1 MKFKKNIIADML
13 TSEKS
18 VSINSSTTSGLDS
31 SSSSSSLKMVA
42 KLKALPV
49 ALLSVGLLLSA
60 IGTYVNYS
68 TKLDKNRQEI
78 SYLSDLA
85 KNSEKMAKNTF
96 LIQQSDAEGFKEL
109 IDVKDK
115 VSKLL
120 TVLKNG
126 GKNKEEDSIID
137 PIPENF
143 AKNLTDII
151 NEWSSNQIIYDNVL
165 SNANNLVALRNDV
178 RDLNIELKNLEVNIN
193 SLIEKEPDSNLK
205 RDFIEVKYL
214 VERLLET
221 TPILFETDKY
231 DYETA
236 YQFIKDLKSVNDI
249 LFKASKGDKSSANPD
264 VVNIINSQITQKSI
278 NLMDAIN
285 QKMIPLV
292 SVFAD
297 TQASAKSLRKSAKMI
312 SAAAEELNSNYL
324 TEAGNLKYQSGV
336 AIILFILSAVGFG
349 LLTLIF
355 YEKSEIASRG
365 KKIAEKNQANEN
377 SINLLIKKM
386 NPLDEGD
393 FTQKVYVDDKFVG
406 RIAEK
411 VDNTREIFGNIVKKI
426 KNTSILVKSSA
437 NETDNTSKN
446 LLELSSAQYRQMGN
460 SIVKL
465 GRVSSEMDEVAQTAW
480 IAKEDALKSKLASE
494 KGVQLVEE
502 SIKKMNQI
510 RDTIQ
515 DSSKK
520 IKKSSES
527 AQAITEVT
535 GIIQNITKQ
544 IEILALNAAIQ
555 AASSGESGREFT
567 VVAQSVQELASA
579 SKDAT
584 NRILELVSDVQKD
597 IGGAVNSMEKTTQEV
612 VVGAKLTDEAG
623 KALTEIKEL
632 SQDVANKIEDASQK
646 IEEKSTDMA
655 NISLEMKDLQ
665 DETEKT
671 ADIVRLTS
679 EQVDRLK
686 TISEE
691 LENSVH
697 GFKVED

>member
-18 VSINSSTTSGLDS
+18 VSINSSTTSGMDTT
-31 SSSSSSLKMVA
+31 SSSLKVIA
-42 KLKALPV
+42 KLKSVPV

-60 IGTYVNYS
+60 VGTYINYS

-96 LIQQSDAEGFKEL
+96 LIQQGDTEGFKEL
-109 IDVKDK
+109 TDVKEK

-120 TVLKNG
+120 IVLKNG
-126 GKNKEEDSIID
+126 GKNKEEDSEVD
-137 PIPENF
+137 PIPEIF
-143 AKNLTDII
+143 SKNLTDII
-151 NEWSSNQIIYDNVL
+151 NEWSSNQVIYDNVL
-165 SNANNLVALRNDV
+165 SNANNLVSLRSDV
-178 RDLNIELKNLEVNIN
+178 KELNIELKNLENNIN
-193 SLIEKEPDSNLK
+193 SIINKEQDQNL
-205 RDFIEVKYL
+205 RNNFIEVKFL
-214 VERLLET
+214 LERLLET

-231 DYETA
+231 DYETS
-236 YQFIKDLKSVNDI
+236 YEFIKDLKTINDI
-249 LFKASKGDKSSANPD
+249 LINASKGEQASRNPE
-264 VVNIINSQITQKSI
+264 VLNTINSQITQKSMTLI
-278 NLMDAIN
+278 DAIN
-285 QKMIPLV
+285 KKMIPLV
-292 SVFAD
+292 GVLAD

-312 SAAAEELNSNYL
+312 SAAAEELNGNYL
-324 TEAGNLKYQSGV
+324 TEAGNLKYQSGIS
-336 AIILFILSAVGFG
+336 IILFILSAVGFG

-393 FTQKVYVDDKFVG
+393 FTQRVYVDDKFVG

-502 SIKKMNQI
+502 SIQKMNQI

-579 SKDAT
+579 SKEAT

-612 VVGAKLTDEAG
+612 VVGARLTDEAG
-623 KALTEIKEL
+623 KALDEIKEL
-632 SQDVANKIEDASQK
+632 SQEVADKIEKASQK
-646 IEEKSTDMA
+646 IEERSSDMA
-655 NISLEMKDLQ
+655 NISLEMKNLQ

-697 GFKVED
+697 GFKVEE

>member
-18 VSINSSTTSGLDS
+18 VSINSSTTSGLD

-137 PIPENF
+137 PIPEKF

-292 SVFAD
+292 SDFAD

-324 TEAGNLKYQSGV
+324 TEAGNLKYQSGM

-349 LLTLIF
+349 LLILIF

-393 FTQKVYVDDKFVG
+393 FTQRVYVDDKFVG

-465 GRVSSEMDEVAQTAW
+465 GRVSSEMDDVAQTAW

-584 NRILELVSDVQKD
+584 NRILELVSYVQKD

>member
-18 VSINSSTTSGLDS
+18 VSINSSTTSGMDTT
-31 SSSSSSLKMVA
+31 SSSLKVIA
-42 KLKALPV
+42 KLKSVPV

-60 IGTYVNYS
+60 VGTYINYS

-96 LIQQSDAEGFKEL
+96 LIQQGDTEGFKEL
-109 IDVKDK
+109 TDVKEK

-120 TVLKNG
+120 IVLKNG
-126 GKNKEEDSIID
+126 GKNKEEDSEVD
-137 PIPENF
+137 PIPEIF
-143 AKNLTDII
+143 SKNLTDII
-151 NEWSSNQIIYDNVL
+151 NEWSSNQVIYDNVL
-165 SNANNLVALRNDV
+165 SNANNLVSLRSDV
-178 RDLNIELKNLEVNIN
+178 KELNIELKSLENNIN
-193 SLIEKEPDSNLK
+193 SIINKEQDQNL
-205 RDFIEVKYL
+205 RNNFIEVKFL
-214 VERLLET
+214 LERLLET

-231 DYETA
+231 DYETS
-236 YQFIKDLKSVNDI
+236 YEFIKDLKTINDI
-249 LFKASKGDKSSANPD
+249 LINASKGEQASRNPE
-264 VVNIINSQITQKSI
+264 VLNTINSQITQKSMTLI
-278 NLMDAIN
+278 DAIN
-285 QKMIPLV
+285 KKMIPLV
-292 SVFAD
+292 GVLAD

-312 SAAAEELNSNYL
+312 SAAAEELNGNYL
-324 TEAGNLKYQSGV
+324 TEAGNLKYQSGIS
-336 AIILFILSAVGFG
+336 IILFILSAVGFG

-393 FTQKVYVDDKFVG
+393 FTQRVYVDDKFVG

-502 SIKKMNQI
+502 SIQKMNQI

-579 SKDAT
+579 SKEAT

-612 VVGAKLTDEAG
+612 VVGARLTDEAG
-623 KALTEIKEL
+623 KALDEIKEL
-632 SQDVANKIEDASQK
+632 SQEVADKIEKASQK
-646 IEEKSTDMA
+646 IEERSSDMA
-655 NISLEMKDLQ
+655 NISLEMKNLQ

-697 GFKVED
+697 GFKVEE